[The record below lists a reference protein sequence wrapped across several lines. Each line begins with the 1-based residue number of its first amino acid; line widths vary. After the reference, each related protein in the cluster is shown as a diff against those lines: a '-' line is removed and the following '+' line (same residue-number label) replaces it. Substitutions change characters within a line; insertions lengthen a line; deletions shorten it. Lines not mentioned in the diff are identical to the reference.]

1 MRGFVEVGGKNRP
14 NLTVLGVT
22 ISTNDAIT
30 VYRDTLD
37 QPMLPDDFWLAVA
50 EGSDGSTGRQHA

>member
-1 MRGFVEVGGKNRP
+1 M
-14 NLTVLGVT
+14 LGVT

-37 QPMLPDDFWLAVA
+37 QPMLPDDFWAAVA
-50 EGSDGSTGRQHA
+50 EGSLVDADGTETSVNTMFADELELED